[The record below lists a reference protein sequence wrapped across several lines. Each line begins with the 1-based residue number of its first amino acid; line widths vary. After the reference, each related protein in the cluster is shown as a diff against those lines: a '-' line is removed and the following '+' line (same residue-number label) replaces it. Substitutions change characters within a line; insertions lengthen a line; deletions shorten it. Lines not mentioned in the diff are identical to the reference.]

1 MVFRV
6 PFENNLL
13 REDQQLEKVIE
24 NVKLAAQQ
32 EDEYESFYNWL
43 ITIAPNKEEAEII
56 TKIRDETMNY

>member
-24 NVKLAAQQ
+24 NVKLQLNKKTNMKA
-32 EDEYESFYNWL
+32 F
-43 ITIAPNKEEAEII
+43 TIGL
-56 TKIRDETMNY
+56 